1 MKYQHAENMAVL
13 SVLRPNKMP
22 TSIEH
27 GRTKRTNVRRPK
39 EIPTYI
45 IEHGRTKRTNVL
57 RPKTILTYIIEHGR
71 TKRTNLLRPNEIQ
84 TRIEH
89 GWPY

>member
-1 MKYQHAENMAVL
+1 MAVL
-13 SVLRPNKMP
+13 SVLTYEDRKKYLY
-22 TSIEH
+22 IEH
-27 GRTKRTNVRRPK
+27 GRTKRTNVLRPK
-39 EIPTYI
+39 TRPTYI

-57 RPKTILTYIIEHGR
+57 RP
-71 TKRTNLLRPNEIQ
+71 NEIQ

>member
-1 MKYQHAENMAVL
+1 MKYQKDRMKYQHAENMAAL

-27 GRTKRTNVRRPK
+27 GRTKRTNV
-39 EIPTYI
+39 
-45 IEHGRTKRTNVL
+45 
-57 RPKTILTYIIEHGR
+57 
-71 TKRTNLLRPNEIQ
+71 LRPNEIQ